1 MMRFILTAVLALGAT
16 SAFAGELDNES
27 GVTNSKQLTG
37 TLVLRVDTRTKESA
51 IVKMDKALGSEA
63 EAKAL
68 AKTGNFAK
76 VPANKVRSEL
86 DQDGGASSWYF
97 YCNYNNGYGGSPYGY
112 PYYTPVC
119 NYYGNSYNPYYS
131 YNNGNYNYYYYGS
144 YWSYGR

>member
-1 MMRFILTAVLALGAT
+1 MMRFILTAILALGAT

-27 GVTNSKQLTG
+27 GITNKQLQG
-37 TLVLRVDTRTKESA
+37 TLVLRVDTRTNDSA
-51 IVKMDKALGSEA
+51 YVQFDQGLKSESEA
-63 EAKAL
+63 KTL
-68 AKTGNFAK
+68 AKTATFAK
-76 VPANKVRSEL
+76 VPSNKVRSEL

-97 YCNYNNGYGGSPYGY
+97 YGNYNNGYGSPYGY

-131 YNNGNYNYYYYGS
+131 YNYGNYNYYYYGS

>member
-1 MMRFILTAVLALGAT
+1 MRFILTAVLALGAT

-27 GVTNSKQLTG
+27 GVTNKQLSG
-37 TLVLRVDTRTKESA
+37 TLVLRVDTRTQESA
-51 IVKMDKALGSEA
+51 FVKLDKGLNSES

-68 AKTGNFAK
+68 AQSAK
-76 VPANKVRSEL
+76 FSKVQVRSEL

-97 YCNYNNGYGGSPYGY
+97 YSPYQY

-131 YNNGNYNYYYYGS
+131 YNYGYYNYYYYGS

>member
-27 GVTNSKQLTG
+27 GVTNKQLSG
-37 TLVLRVDTRTKESA
+37 TLVLRVDTRTQESA
-51 IVKMDKALGSEA
+51 FVKLDKGLNSEA
-63 EAKAL
+63 EAKSL
-68 AKTGNFAK
+68 AQSAK
-76 VPANKVRSEL
+76 FNKVQVRSEL

-97 YCNYNNGYGGSPYGY
+97 YSPYQY

-131 YNNGNYNYYYYGS
+131 YNYGYYNYYYYGS